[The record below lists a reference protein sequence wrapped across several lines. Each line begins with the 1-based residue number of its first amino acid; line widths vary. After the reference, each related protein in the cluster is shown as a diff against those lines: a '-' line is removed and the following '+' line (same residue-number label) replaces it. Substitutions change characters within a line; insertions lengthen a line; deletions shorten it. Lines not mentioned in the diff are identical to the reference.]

1 MRHELDAMTTQKE
14 QITLWK
20 IRVSVAIWSDAQFVL
35 YVPGIRENHPRLDIG
50 DLVHM
55 REVIEDKKIGSMKAF
70 EGRVVT
76 LRKREGFV
84 RASFFPF
91 RCVEFLRVS

>member
-1 MRHELDAMTTQKE
+1 MTTQKE

-84 RASFFPF
+84 RASFFLF
-91 RCVEFLRVS
+91 AVFEFLRVS